1 MCADSYSVSVRPS
14 VIATARERTRS
25 FCQMCRLQGTLKY
38 AYTLDPKTT
47 EWADYVVQAYIVSKP
62 VRENEQLVRKH
73 SATVVSAS

>member
-1 MCADSYSVSVRPS
+1 
-14 VIATARERTRS
+14 
-25 FCQMCRLQGTLKY
+25 MCRLQGTLKY

-47 EWADYVVQAYIVSKP
+47 EWAGYVVQAYIVSKP